1 MSSPNSKVKTLTV
14 LICGHCSFKPLCPQ
28 RANREKILPQQ
39 VKTAKHILTIT
50 FHFIFNSLNTKLDL
64 GFFHTVNNLVLIY
77 APLILPLQERSYTLQ
92 LHITPKFFPTMNTKI
107 GLLKKKKKH
116 GELAHCMFM
125 STFRKHGNMQP
136 QLTRRITTCD
146 QTIL

>member
-107 GLLKKKKKH
+107 GLLKKKKKAWRIGTLH
-116 GELAHCMFM
+116 VYVNLQKTWKHAAPAHQKNHHM
-125 STFRKHGNMQP
+125 
-136 QLTRRITTCD
+136 
-146 QTIL
+146 